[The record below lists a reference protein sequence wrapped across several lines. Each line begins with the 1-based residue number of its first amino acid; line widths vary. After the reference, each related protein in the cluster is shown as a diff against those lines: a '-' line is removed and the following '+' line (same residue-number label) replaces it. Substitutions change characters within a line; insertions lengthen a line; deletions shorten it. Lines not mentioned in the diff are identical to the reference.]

1 MGPEVGAVLI
11 CVLVTAGVGL
21 LGSVGLSLV
30 GRSRADVA
38 ALGAPLVVV
47 AALAAGVGTASGA
60 MLIAE
65 EDQHTLVVVLLAGMP
80 VAVVVGLLLAR
91 RVRRLEQASARER
104 ADRERDRSVEES
116 RRETVR
122 WLSHDLRTPL
132 AGIRALAEALGEGA
146 VADPDAAYRRVVH
159 EVDRID
165 GMVDDIV
172 ELSRLHGDPDVRRE
186 EVALD
191 DLVSD
196 AVAGVAPIAD
206 AAGVVVVGGE
216 LAGSTVLADPRALTR
231 AVTNVVRNA
240 VQHTPAG
247 GSVRVATLARDG
259 QAVVAVQDG
268 CGGLGAEALARVFE
282 PGWRGDAA
290 RHERGMGLGL
300 TITREVA
307 RTHGGDAR
315 VRNATGGGGCVV
327 EVAVPA
333 APGPSTPAEV
343 LTRS

>member
-1 MGPEVGAVLI
+1 MTPELGAVLI
-11 CVLVTAGVGL
+11 CVLVTAGVGV
-21 LGSVGLSLV
+21 LGSLGLSLV

-47 AALAAGVGTASGA
+47 AALAAGVGTASNA

-65 EDQHTLVVVLLAGMP
+65 DDQHTLVVVLLAGMP

-91 RVRRLEQASARER
+91 RVRRLEASSARDR
-104 ADRERDRSVEES
+104 AERDRDRAVESS
-116 RRETVR
+116 RRETIR

-132 AGIRALAEALGEGA
+132 AGIRALAESLEDGA
-146 VADPDAAYRRVVH
+146 VSDPAGAHRRIVH

-172 ELSRLHGDPDVRRE
+172 ELSRLHGQSDVRRE
-186 EVALD
+186 PVALD

-196 AVAGVAPIAD
+196 AVAGVGPLAEP
-206 AAGVVVVGGE
+206 AGVAIVADE
-216 LAGSTVLADPRALTR
+216 LAGATVLADPRALTR

-240 VQHTPAG
+240 AQHTPRSG
-247 GSVRVATLARDG
+247 TVRVGTVRRG
-259 QAVVAVQDG
+259 NRVVVAVADG
-268 CGGLGAEALARVFE
+268 CGGLSEEALERVFE

-307 RTHGGDAR
+307 RAHGGEASAR
-315 VRNATGGGGCVV
+315 NLADGSGCVV
-327 EVAVPA
+327 ELAVPLA
-333 APGPSTPAEV
+333 GAPTTPEV